1 MAARND
7 IVWPRRPMEDLA
19 PTIEG
24 YYTVREVG
32 TICGREVIWLSCYP
46 QCFLA
51 SDFDVGCPAQ
61 KSYPVDDFL
70 SVGDEILYKGQAM
83 IVTEITDTD
92 VYAYGPSARAKF
104 PLHEYPG
111 VRKTGKHYNSK
122 LISRH
127 KNRLK
132 DCTELRFVRLL
143 ERIENISWNTPTPE
157 E

>member
-51 SDFDVGCPAQ
+51 SDFDVGHPTP

-92 VYAYGPSARAKF
+92 VYAYGPSSRAKF

>member
-1 MAARND
+1 MVARND
-7 IVWPRRPMEDLA
+7 IVRPRRPMEELSPA
-19 PTIEG
+19 IEG

-32 TICGREVIWLSCYP
+32 TICGREVIWLFCYP

-51 SDFDVGCPAQ
+51 SDFDVGCPAP

-70 SVGDEILYKGQAM
+70 SVGDEILTMGTTM

-104 PLHEYPG
+104 PLHSYPG

-122 LISRH
+122 LISKN

-132 DCTELRFVRLL
+132 DCTDLRFVRLL